1 MFSNMEHENYIDWVC
16 LKFNLKK
23 KKLNKHSIILI
34 KRSSSGFG
42 ENSKPIVGFS
52 FLQPQNDPKKCIYL
66 MVGHSSLINVPQKTD
81 KSKRDDQSP
90 KDNKTLNRKS
100 FVSNHENLG
109 SSFNKSKVL
118 NETALEATVEIDN
131 DDDDEND
138 SSFILIYQIMFERC
152 VNIFLNQ
159 NENYMLYEVNLF
171 EWTFIESPLTSIVYF

>member
-1 MFSNMEHENYIDWVC
+1 
-16 LKFNLKK
+16 
-23 KKLNKHSIILI
+23 
-34 KRSSSGFG
+34 
-42 ENSKPIVGFS
+42 
-52 FLQPQNDPKKCIYL
+52 

-100 FVSNHENLG
+100 FISNNENLG

-118 NETALEATVEIDN
+118 NEIALEATVEIDN

-152 VNIFLNQ
+152 VTIFLNQ

-171 EWTFIESPLTSIVYF
+171 